1 MDQSLTVYLGVSIR
15 PFELFRPRLHGL
27 GQMAA
32 AMPDKVQI
40 CASEPD
46 KPQQNQDNSSD
57 NPSQTHPIPFYNMAY
72 TLASW
77 LGRLF
82 DAGKSLLP
90 LQGNYINALLEQEL
104 PGEREG
110 TLTVRD
116 NRTGS
121 KYTIPIVRNS
131 VPAMGFRQICVDRAG
146 KSPRQQF
153 EDGLRLID
161 PGYRNTAVKMSSITY
176 MYACLFFAG
185 QSLLY

>member
-1 MDQSLTVYLGVSIR
+1 MCLKAKQIPTESGQQQRHFFANSLR
-15 PFELFRPRLHGL
+15 FLFY
-27 GQMAA
+27 
-32 AMPDKVQI
+32 I
-40 CASEPD
+40 
-46 KPQQNQDNSSD
+46 
-57 NPSQTHPIPFYNMAY
+57 MAY

-90 LQGNYINALLEQEL
+90 LQSNYINALLEQEL

-116 NRTGS
+116 DRTGS

-176 MYACLFFAG
+176 MCVLLFLLLVFPPLD
-185 QSLLY
+185 SLWFC